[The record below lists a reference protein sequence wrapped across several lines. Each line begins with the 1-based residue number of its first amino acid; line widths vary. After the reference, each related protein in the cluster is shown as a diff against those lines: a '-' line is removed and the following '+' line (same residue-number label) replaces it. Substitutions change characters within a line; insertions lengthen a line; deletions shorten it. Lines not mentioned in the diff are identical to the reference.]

1 MSAQLIV
8 NPMDLYPHHIAT
20 WSRDAFEGAVR
31 SEVRTVYLG
40 SERTLA
46 RILGRHKIFLQTVDH
61 GFACHLMIDGFWE
74 SWVTQFLAREVRPGM
89 NVVDVGANFGY
100 FTLLLA
106 DLVGETGTVLAVEPN
121 PDAAASIRE
130 SIMLNGFAARTRVS
144 ACALG
149 DAPGSALL
157 FLPHHEPKNA
167 SIVDN
172 ADSPGGRTIETPVR
186 TLDELAGDGPRI
198 DLVKI
203 DAEGSEPRI
212 WAGMR
217 NIVRRDRPRLLLEF
231 NARRCAEPRAL
242 LDDLMA
248 IYGPPRELSGDSEL
262 TPFDADSA
270 TTTDESRDHML
281 YFQ

>member
-1 MSAQLIV
+1 MSA
-8 NPMDLYPHHIAT
+8 MDLYPHHIAT
-20 WSRDAFEGAVR
+20 WSRDAFERTVR
-31 SEVRTVYLG
+31 REVRTVYLG
-40 SERTLA
+40 NERTLT

-89 NVVDVGANFGY
+89 NVIDVGANFGY
-100 FTLLLA
+100 FTLLLS

-121 PDAAASIRE
+121 PDAAASMCE
-130 SIMLNGFAARTRVS
+130 SIMLNGFVGRTRVS

-149 DAPGSALL
+149 DAHGSALL
-157 FLPHHEPKNA
+157 FLPNHEPKNA

-172 ADSPGGRTIETPVR
+172 VDSPGGRTIETPVR

-198 DLVKI
+198 DLIKI

-212 WAGMR
+212 WAGMQQ
-217 NIVRRDRPRLLLEF
+217 IVRRDKPRLLLEF
-231 NARRCAEPRAL
+231 NARRCAEPRVL

-248 IYGPPRELSGDSEL
+248 IYGAPRELSGDGAL
-262 TPFDADSA
+262 TSFDADSA
-270 TTTDESRDHML
+270 TTRDRSRDHML